1 MSTDDRS
8 ELSALLG
15 RVALADR
22 AAFAVL
28 YRTCSAHLLGVIL
41 RIQNDR
47 AQAEDVLQE
56 VFVNV
61 WKSAGS
67 YNASLAAPMAW
78 LASVARNRAIDSLRR
93 RKSEP
98 ATVSSS
104 RVDADGEEQD
114 LLARFASP
122 DAGPQ
127 ELAEQADDALAL
139 RGCLGRLSAEQ
150 QQCLSLAYYQ
160 GLSHGEV
167 AEHLSQP
174 LGTVKS
180 WVRRALIA
188 MKACLERAG
197 TEQVA

>member
-1 MSTDDRS
+1 MSSVDPAPD
-8 ELSALLG
+8 LQALLA
-15 RVALADR
+15 RVALGDR
-22 AAFAVL
+22 AAFGVL

-61 WKSAGS
+61 WKAAGS
-67 YNASLAAPMAW
+67 YNAALAAPMAW

-93 RKSEP
+93 RRAEP
-98 ATVSSS
+98 ATLSTSITG
-104 RVDADGEEQD
+104 ADGEEQD
-114 LLARFASP
+114 LLARFASAEP
-122 DAGPQ
+122 GPQ
-127 ELAEQADDALAL
+127 QLREQADAALAL
-139 RGCLGRLSAEQ
+139 RGCLARLSAEQ
-150 QQCLSLAYYQ
+150 QQCLSLAYFQ

-167 AEHLSQP
+167 AEQLRQP

-188 MKACLERAG
+188 LKACLERAG
-197 TEQVA
+197 MAA